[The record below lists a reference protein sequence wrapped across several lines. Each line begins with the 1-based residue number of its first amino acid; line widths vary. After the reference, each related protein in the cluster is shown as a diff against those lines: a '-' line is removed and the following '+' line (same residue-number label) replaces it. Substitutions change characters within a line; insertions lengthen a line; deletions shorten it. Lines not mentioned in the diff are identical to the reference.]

1 LSADPPASFDCN
13 NNNNGFL
20 WTVPPSPSTGTG
32 PPSYAVPAVATN
44 LPASGDLCSCSPL
57 QYDFIL
63 SLDQDCSVD
72 DLFDN
77 AGIGATL
84 CTADAAGG
92 GASSITITSVQFLE
106 LDKKLVTINNDDTYF
121 TTTLVNGDSISFKSI
136 TNELSA
142 DAALGDQLDYVPGWV
157 QLTIRGTMDNG
168 SGGIVDV
175 SNRIMWSFTNSCG
188 EGNVTVESGD
198 GIGWITIV
206 SLLSVLSAS
215 SLVQYLSDI
224 DVFSRLLGWYYRCTP
239 RVLPFQ
245 CANHH
250 HNRRG
255 GDCKFNKCSSCKY

>member
-1 LSADPPASFDCN
+1 MPLADI
-13 NNNNGFL
+13 
-20 WTVPPSPSTGTG
+20 STE
-32 PPSYAVPAVATN
+32 VPAVATN
-44 LPASGDLCSCSPL
+44 LPTSGDLCSCSPL

-63 SLDQDCSVD
+63 SLDQDCAVNDLVD
-72 DLFDN
+72 N
-77 AGIGATL
+77 TGIGETI

-106 LDKKLVTINNDDTYF
+106 FDTSGELLVINQDDTYA

-142 DAALGDQLDYVPGWV
+142 DAALGDQLDYVPGGV

-175 SNRIMWSFTNSCG
+175 SNRITWSFTNSCG
-188 EGNVTVESGD
+188 EGDVTVESGD

-206 SLLSVLSAS
+206 SLLSVLSLS

-224 DVFSRLLGWYYRCTP
+224 DVFSRPLGWYYRCAP

-250 HNRRG
+250 HNRCNFRTRDHG
-255 GDCKFNKCSSCKY
+255 FARDY